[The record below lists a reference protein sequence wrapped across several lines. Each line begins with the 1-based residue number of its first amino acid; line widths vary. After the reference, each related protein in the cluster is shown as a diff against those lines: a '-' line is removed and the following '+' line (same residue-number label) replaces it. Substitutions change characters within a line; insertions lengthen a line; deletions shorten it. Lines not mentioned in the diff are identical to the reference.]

1 MTVHRNRFLLNKT
14 NRRTEFQFLLVLLLY
29 MFRAAFLPIIRSSQT
44 YIGFGTFYAVVM
56 NLCCEEQDGTLLSI
70 FHSTLHTRHPYR
82 ITSTKCRINTIVS
95 PDDGYIV
102 ARNIQRL
109 ISPWP
114 DLLPDVFFLMVR
126 IFLLML
132 VLFIYINSTNI
143 LCLMVR
149 IFLLML
155 VLFYIYSTNIL
166 SIMIINRIYENQ
178 NLLSLQLV
186 SFLVGLRTYQHPCIL
201 RNKRTEKNCAPSWL
215 YLEDYTGM
223 HRQQNVNK

>member
-114 DLLPDVFFLMVR
+114 DLLPDVFFFMVR

-132 VLFIYINSTNI
+132 VLFINSTNI
-143 LCLMVR
+143 PP
-149 IFLLML
+149 
-155 VLFYIYSTNIL
+155 
-166 SIMIINRIYENQ
+166 IMITNRIYETQ
-178 NLLSLQLV
+178 NLLPLQLV
-186 SFLVGLRTYQHPCIL
+186 SFLIRLRTYQHSCSYEIYAV
-201 RNKRTEKNCAPSWL
+201 TENITTGGNDVMRLAIVQKSAKQLLHPSFHPSICSHVSVQFPM
-215 YLEDYTGM
+215 GGFP
-223 HRQQNVNK
+223 